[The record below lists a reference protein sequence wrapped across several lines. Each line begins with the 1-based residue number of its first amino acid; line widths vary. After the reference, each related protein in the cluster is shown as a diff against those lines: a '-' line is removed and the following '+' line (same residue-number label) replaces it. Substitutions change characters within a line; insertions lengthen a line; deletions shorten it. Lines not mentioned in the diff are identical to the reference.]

1 MPLMMEDD
9 QYMDL
14 FNEAEQIPIAVPTPP
29 VKKLAQ
35 RLDELGESGC
45 CQKIAWSKSG
55 CVASIT
61 RDGRGVNLR
70 AFQRNP
76 TDGKWVLGD
85 EAPLQ
90 IPSVHEEFPLV
101 HVSWGHLGVDLAVVD
116 AAGRILVYTAAQA
129 ADRMKL
135 SREPFSDHES
145 ESNALVGLHWLPVAP
160 QQVKYHMIWS
170 ADRQEDKWQYRMT
183 SHPWKE
189 PHNPVHP
196 RLSLGA
202 FVCFTR
208 GGTVRLLFQQPDQQ
222 WYEATAEVE
231 ASNSAKDAFTH
242 ASFTSDSEHS
252 LLLAAHTVSGSI
264 LVYRVKINWN
274 AQPGKSAS
282 PTFELSPLKAEDNC
296 SPLGTDFDTGDA
308 ALGSSHKLSFPAKLT
323 HLSFIPCGPDPGPT
337 PSFPTVLAV
346 FCHTPA
352 PVPSLMDQT
361 HAQQPPFSIVSR
373 WELHSST
380 YSLHSGY
387 DQLTAKKKPSGSV
400 GQRQKTNLK
409 RLPDVVLGSATLGF
423 FSLDFHTKFALY
435 QSTGGVEFR
444 DRYSMDIIT
453 ADLNENKVSS
463 LPQAGF
469 SFTAT
474 DPALHLVLSPSA
486 CMLALLQPDGTTTL
500 KTMEFGLGS
509 LNSGETD
516 PKISAA
522 IAALVLQYSSASLQY
537 MPGDDLFAIMP
548 ADMDNNLKRLFLR
561 GTHQCM
567 NVVADYPPEDASQKS
582 FEAIFRNNVLRGCL
596 STQNLLGMTAN
607 GSRNVSSKLAW
618 ITLNLRFTSFLLSIP
633 TNQARGGG
641 PESFTMETAK
651 SVTGLLKW
659 TVDLMIYVMNDL
671 IELANECKKHE
682 ADRGFVQKKVQ
693 ERCSPGL
700 FLLLCSFPRAIFR
713 VTRQPLQLLLT
724 ISQWHIKNAPTVVH
738 RSVFNGL
745 LAAMISSPVHPPHLA
760 ALVAEVDN
768 SARLCYNK
776 AQYTDERRRA
786 TEREMLISAEIP
798 DVLMPVVTR
807 LLTHGIE
814 KLLESVD
821 PAKILYW
828 DLRWLGLTEDKR
840 EKQFLEKN
848 AVDVLRKIVISG
860 KEGRRRRCVRCG
872 SEMEDMEWM
881 GGQNKCAC
889 GSPWAMGSF
898 SKK

>member
-1 MPLMMEDD
+1 MDDD

-14 FNEAEQIPIAVPTPP
+14 FNEAEQLPIAVQTPP
-29 VKKLAQ
+29 VKRLAQ

-76 TDGKWVLGD
+76 VDGKWILGD
-85 EAPLQ
+85 EAPLH

-101 HVSWGHLGVDLAVVD
+101 HVAWGHLGVDLAVVD

-170 ADRQEDKWQYRMT
+170 GDRNEDKWQYRMT

-189 PHNPVHP
+189 PHNPIHP
-196 RLSLGA
+196 RMSLGA
-202 FVCFTR
+202 FICFTR

-231 ASNSAKDAFTH
+231 ASNSGKDAFSH
-242 ASFTSDSEHS
+242 ASFTSDSENS
-252 LLLAAHTVSGSI
+252 LLLATHTVAGSV

-282 PTFELSPLKAEDNC
+282 PTFDIAPLKAEDDC
-296 SPLGTDFDTGDA
+296 SPLATNFDA
-308 ALGSSHKLSFPAKLT
+308 SASVLGSTQNLSFPARLT
-323 HLSFIPCGPDPGPT
+323 HLSFIPIGPDPGPS
-337 PSFPTVLAV
+337 PSHPTVMAV

-361 HAQQPPFSIVSR
+361 HSQQPPFSIISR
-373 WELHSST
+373 WELHGSS
-380 YSLHSGY
+380 YALHSGFE
-387 DQLTAKKKPSGSV
+387 QLTAKKKAPGSA
-400 GQRQKTNLK
+400 GQRQKMSFK
-409 RLPDVVLGSATLGF
+409 RLPDIVLDSATLGLF
-423 FSLDFHTKFALY
+423 NLDSYTKLALY
-435 QSTGGVEFR
+435 QSNGGVEFR
-444 DRYSMDIIT
+444 DRYTMDVIT
-453 ADLNENKVSS
+453 ADSNENRISS

-469 SFTAT
+469 SFPAS
-474 DPALHLVLSPSA
+474 DPALHMVLSPSA
-486 CMLALLQPDGTTTL
+486 CMLALLQPDGTITL
-500 KTMEFGLGS
+500 KNMEFNHGS
-509 LNSGETD
+509 LNDGGSD
-516 PKISAA
+516 PKTTAA

-548 ADMDNNLKRLFLR
+548 PDLNHNLKRLFLR
-561 GTHQCM
+561 GTHLCM
-567 NVVADYPPEDASQKS
+567 NVVADYPPEDTAQKP
-582 FEAIFRNNVLRGCL
+582 FENIFRNNVLRGCL
-596 STQNLLGMTAN
+596 STQNLLGMATN
-607 GSRNVSSKLAW
+607 GSRDLSSKLAW
-618 ITLNLRFTSFLLSIP
+618 TTLNLRFTSFLLSIP
-633 TNQARGGG
+633 TNHARGGG

-651 SVTGLLKW
+651 SVKGLLRW
-659 TVDLMIYVMNDL
+659 TMDLMVYMVNDL
-671 IELANECKKHE
+671 IELSQECRKHE
-682 ADRGFVQKKVQ
+682 ADRGFVQKKLQ

-700 FLLLCSFPRAIFR
+700 FLLLCSFPRSIFR

-724 ISQWHIKNAPTVVH
+724 ISQWHIKNAPTVIH

-745 LAAMISSPVHPPHLA
+745 LAAMISSPVHPPHMA
-760 ALVAEVDN
+760 ALVLEVDN
-768 SARLCYNK
+768 QVRLCYNK

-807 LLTHGIE
+807 LLTQGMD
-814 KLLESVD
+814 KLLDTVD
-821 PAKILYW
+821 AAKIMYW
-828 DLRWLGLTEDKR
+828 DLRWLGLSEDKR
-840 EKQFLEKN
+840 EKQYLEKN
-848 AVDVLRKIVISG
+848 TVDVLRKVEISRKDSG
-860 KEGRRRRCVRCG
+860 RRRCVRCG
-872 SEMEDMEWM
+872 GEMEDMDWM

-889 GSPWAMGSF
+889 GCPWAMGSLT
-898 SKK
+898 KKS

>member
-1 MPLMMEDD
+1 MMEDD

-222 WYEATAEVE
+222 
-231 ASNSAKDAFTH
+231 
-242 ASFTSDSEHS
+242 
-252 LLLAAHTVSGSI
+252 
-264 LVYRVKINWN
+264 
-274 AQPGKSAS
+274 
-282 PTFELSPLKAEDNC
+282 C
-296 SPLGTDFDTGDA
+296 
-308 ALGSSHKLSFPAKLT
+308 
-323 HLSFIPCGPDPGPT
+323 
-337 PSFPTVLAV
+337 
-346 FCHTPA
+346 
-352 PVPSLMDQT
+352 
-361 HAQQPPFSIVSR
+361 
-373 WELHSST
+373 ST

-474 DPALHLVLSPSA
+474 DP
-486 CMLALLQPDGTTTL
+486 
-500 KTMEFGLGS
+500 
-509 LNSGETD
+509 
-516 PKISAA
+516 
-522 IAALVLQYSSASLQY
+522 ALVLQYSSASLQY

-641 PESFTMETAK
+641 PESFTM
-651 SVTGLLKW
+651 GLLKW

>member
-1 MPLMMEDD
+1 MDDD

-14 FNEAEQIPIAVPTPP
+14 FNEAEQLPIAVQTPP
-29 VKKLAQ
+29 LKRLAQ

-45 CQKIAWSKSG
+45 CQKISWSKSG

-76 TDGKWVLGD
+76 VDGRWILGD
-85 EAPLQ
+85 EAPLH

-145 ESNALVGLHWLPVAP
+145 ESNALVGLHWLPVSP

-170 ADRQEDKWQYRMT
+170 GDRGEDKWQYRMT

-196 RLSLGA
+196 RMSLGS
-202 FVCFTR
+202 FICFTR
-208 GGTVRLLFQQPDQQ
+208 GGTIRLLFQQPDQQ

-231 ASNSAKDAFTH
+231 ASNS
-242 ASFTSDSEHS
+242 
-252 LLLAAHTVSGSI
+252 GSI

-282 PTFELSPLKAEDNC
+282 PAFEISPLKAEDDC
-296 SPLGTDFDTGDA
+296 SPLGTNFDANDA
-308 ALGSSHKLSFPAKLT
+308 TLGSGQKLSFPAKLT
-323 HLSFIPCGPDPGPT
+323 HLSFVPIGPDPGPS
-337 PSFPTVLAV
+337 PSHPTVMAI

-361 HAQQPPFSIVSR
+361 HAQPPPFSIISR
-373 WELHSST
+373 WELHSSS
-380 YSLHSGY
+380 YALHSGFE
-387 DQLTAKKKPSGSV
+387 QLTAKKKAPGSA
-400 GQRQKTNLK
+400 GQRQKMNLK
-409 RLPDVVLGSATLGF
+409 RLPDIVLGSATLGL

-435 QSTGGVEFR
+435 QSNGGVEFR
-444 DRYSMDIIT
+444 DRYTMDIIT

-469 SFTAT
+469 SFSAS
-474 DPALHLVLSPSA
+474 DPALHTVLSPSA
-486 CMLALLQPDGTTTL
+486 CMLALLQPDGTITL
-500 KTMEFGLGS
+500 KNMEFNLGS
-509 LNSGETD
+509 LNSGDTD
-516 PKISAA
+516 PKIHAA

-548 ADMDNNLKRLFLR
+548 SDMDDNLKRLFLR
-561 GTHQCM
+561 GTHHCM
-567 NVVADYPPEDASQKS
+567 NVLADYPPEDTSQKAY
-582 FEAIFRNNVLRGCL
+582 EQIFRNNVLRGCL
-596 STQNLLGMTAN
+596 STQNLLGMTPN
-607 GSRNVSSKLAW
+607 GSRNLSSKLAW

-633 TNQARGGG
+633 TNHARGGG

-651 SVTGLLKW
+651 SVSGLLRW
-659 TVDLMIYVMNDL
+659 TMDLMVYMMNDL
-671 IELANECKKHE
+671 IELSQECKKHE
-682 ADRGFVQKKVQ
+682 ADRGFVQKKLQ

-700 FLLLCSFPRAIFR
+700 FLLLCSFSRSVFR
-713 VTRQPLQLLLT
+713 ITRQPLQLLLT
-724 ISQWHIKNAPTVVH
+724 ISQWHIKNAPTVIH

-745 LAAMISSPVHPPHLA
+745 LAAMVSSPVHPPHMA
-760 ALVAEVDN
+760 ALVLEVDN
-768 SARLCYNK
+768 QVRLCYTR
-776 AQYTDERRRA
+776 AQYTDERRKA

-807 LLTHGIE
+807 LLTHGMD
-814 KLLESVD
+814 KLLDTVD
-821 PAKILYW
+821 PAKVMYW
-828 DLRWLGLTEDKR
+828 DLRWLGLSEDKR
-840 EKQFLEKN
+840 EKEYLEKN
-848 AVDVLRKIVISG
+848 TVDVLRKVVITRKESG
-860 KEGRRRRCVRCG
+860 RRRCVRCG
-872 SEMEDMEWM
+872 GEMEDMEWM

-889 GSPWAMGSF
+889 GSHWAMGSLT
-898 SKK
+898 KKA